1 MRRHYDGEYIK
12 NLLLAT
18 KNIRRDD
25 GISVSLG
32 ADIIVGFPGE
42 TQQDFM
48 DTFNLIKEIG
58 IQKVHAFPFSPH
70 EMGESVPA

>member
-1 MRRHYDGEYIK
+1 MRRHYDGTYMK

-18 KNIRRDD
+18 KNIQRDD
-25 GISVSLG
+25 GVSVSLG

-48 DTFNLIKEIG
+48 DTFNLIKDTG
-58 IQKVHAFPFSPH
+58 IQKVHAFPFSSH
-70 EMGESVPA
+70 EM